1 LSHGFV
7 GDLTIFVLAL
17 LVGFEVI
24 SKVPATLH
32 TPLMSGANSI
42 HGVVLVGVVL
52 LSSFIEGPL
61 GYILTFLAAAFGA
74 ANVVGGYAVTDR
86 MLQMFKKR
94 PVPVVPKG
102 ESE

>member
-1 LSHGFV
+1 MTGSFV

-52 LSSFIEGPL
+52 LAAFVDGPL
-61 GYILTFLAAAFGA
+61 GYVLMFLAAAFAA
-74 ANVVGGYAVTDR
+74 ANVVGGYVVTDR

-94 PVPVVPKG
+94 PVPVKDQAK
-102 ESE
+102 